1 MSKKRDKNVPIKT
14 GGAEVQ
20 AFLAKVVQ
28 TPHFPE
34 GGEHGRLIFALDATA
49 SREPT
54 WDVACD
60 IQAEMFSETASLGR
74 LSVQLVYYRGFGEV
88 YRGPFT
94 DNSSALLRD
103 MVGVY
108 CLGGR
113 TQIAQV
119 LDHALVEHGDKRV
132 SALVFIGDACEE
144 NIDEL
149 CHTAGEMGMRSLPIF
164 IFHEGDDVIARR
176 AFEDIA
182 RLSGGAYCQFD
193 SGSAKILRELLAAV
207 AVYAVGGHRA
217 LKDFH
222 DRAGRTLL
230 RLAAKNGR

>member
-1 MSKKRDKNVPIKT
+1 MAKKRDKNVPTKT
-14 GGAEVQ
+14 GVAEVQ
-20 AFLAKVVQ
+20 AFLTKVAQV
-28 TPHFPE
+28 PHFPV
-34 GGEHGRLIFALDATA
+34 GGEYGRLIFALDATA

-60 IQAEMFSETASLGR
+60 IQAQMFTETASLGR
-74 LSVQLVYYRGFGEV
+74 LSVQLVYYRGFGEI

-113 TQIAQV
+113 TQIGQV
-119 LDHALVEHGDKRV
+119 LDHALVAHGDKRV

-164 IFHEGDDVIARR
+164 MFHEGDDVIARR

-193 SGSAKILRELLAAV
+193 SGSAKTLRELLAAV
-207 AVYAVGGHRA
+207 AVYAVGGYRA
-217 LKDFH
+217 LEDFH

-230 RLAAKNGR
+230 RLAAKNGS

>member
-1 MSKKRDKNVPIKT
+1 MTRVAQVPRQP
-14 GGAEVQ
+14 V
-20 AFLAKVVQ
+20 
-28 TPHFPE
+28 
-34 GGEHGRLIFALDATA
+34 GGEYGRLIFALDATA

-74 LSVQLVYYRGFGEV
+74 LSVQLAYYRGFGEF

-94 DNSSALLRD
+94 ENSSALLRD

-119 LDHALVEHGDKRV
+119 LDHALTEHTEKRV

-144 NIDEL
+144 NVDEL
-149 CHTAGEMGMRSLPIF
+149 SHKAGEMGMRSLPVF
-164 IFHEGDDVIARR
+164 MFHEGDDVIAGR
-176 AFEDIA
+176 AFKHIA
-182 RLSGGAYCQFD
+182 RLSGGSYCQFD
-193 SGSAKILRELLAAV
+193 SGSAKILRELLGAV
-207 AVYAVGGHRA
+207 AVFAVGGRRA
-217 LKDFH
+217 LENFQN
-222 DRAGRTLL
+222 RSGRTLL
-230 RLAAKNGR
+230 RLAPKDGS

>member
-28 TPHFPE
+28 TPHFPA

-182 RLSGGAYCQFD
+182 
-193 SGSAKILRELLAAV
+193 
-207 AVYAVGGHRA
+207 
-217 LKDFH
+217 
-222 DRAGRTLL
+222 
-230 RLAAKNGR
+230 

>member
-28 TPHFPE
+28 TPHFPA

-193 SGSAKILRELLAAV
+193 SKSAKILRELLAAV

-217 LKDFH
+217 LEDFH

>member
-1 MSKKRDKNVPIKT
+1 MAKKRDTNVPIKT

-20 AFLAKVVQ
+20 AFLEKVAQ
-28 TPHFPE
+28 IPHLPA
-34 GGEHGRLIFALDATA
+34 GEEYGRLIFALDATA

-60 IQAEMFSETASLGR
+60 IQAQMFTETASLGR

-193 SGSAKILRELLAAV
+193 SGSAKTLRELLAAV

-217 LKDFH
+217 LEDFH
-222 DRAGRTLL
+222 NRAGRTLL
-230 RLAAKNGR
+230 RLVAKNSR

>member
-1 MSKKRDKNVPIKT
+1 MPKKNERNISAKT
-14 GGAEVQ
+14 GGAEIQ
-20 AFLAKVVQ
+20 SFLAKVAQ
-28 TPHFPE
+28 LPRRQS
-34 GGEHGRLIFALDATA
+34 GGENGRLIFALDATA

-74 LSVQLVYYRGFGEV
+74 LSVQLAYYRGFGEF

-94 DNSSALLRD
+94 DKSEGLLRD

-119 LDHALVEHGDKRV
+119 LDHALIEHADKPV

-144 NIDEL
+144 NVDEL
-149 CHTAGEMGMRSLPIF
+149 SHKAGEMGVRGLPVF
-164 IFHEGDDVIARR
+164 MFHEGEDLTAGR
-176 AFEDIA
+176 AFRHIA
-182 RLSGGAYCQFD
+182 RLSGGSYCQFD
-193 SGSAKILRELLAAV
+193 SGSAKTLRELLGAV
-207 AVYAVGGHRA
+207 AVFAVGGRPA
-217 LKDFH
+217 LEDFQN
-222 DRAGRTLL
+222 RSGRKIL
-230 RLAAKNGR
+230 RLGPKGGA

>member
-1 MSKKRDKNVPIKT
+1 MTKKSDKNVPSKATEI
-14 GGAEVQ
+14 EVQ
-20 AFLAKVVQ
+20 SFLTRVAQVPRQPV
-28 TPHFPE
+28 
-34 GGEHGRLIFALDATA
+34 GGEYGRLIFALDATA

-74 LSVQLVYYRGFGEV
+74 LSVQLAYYRGFGEF

-94 DNSSALLRD
+94 ENSSALLRD

-119 LDHALVEHGDKRV
+119 LDHALTEHTEKRV

-144 NIDEL
+144 NVDEL
-149 CHTAGEMGMRSLPIF
+149 SHKAGEMGMRSLPVF
-164 IFHEGDDVIARR
+164 MFHEGDDVIAGR
-176 AFEDIA
+176 AFKHIA
-182 RLSGGAYCQFD
+182 RLSGGSYCQFD
-193 SGSAKILRELLAAV
+193 SGSAKILRELLGAV
-207 AVYAVGGHRA
+207 AVFAVGGRRA
-217 LKDFH
+217 LENFQN
-222 DRAGRTLL
+222 RSGRTLL
-230 RLAAKNGR
+230 RLAPKDGS